1 MSGMHT
7 HNNMIVSEV
16 LRMTKEVETKI
27 SVEDIIIKAK
37 DIVTDLAGLKDVEVR
52 YEIKIQKR
60 RRGVAEERRREKE
73 TKSSSVVDV
82 LL

>member
-60 RRGVAEERRREKE
+60 
-73 TKSSSVVDV
+73 
-82 LL
+82 